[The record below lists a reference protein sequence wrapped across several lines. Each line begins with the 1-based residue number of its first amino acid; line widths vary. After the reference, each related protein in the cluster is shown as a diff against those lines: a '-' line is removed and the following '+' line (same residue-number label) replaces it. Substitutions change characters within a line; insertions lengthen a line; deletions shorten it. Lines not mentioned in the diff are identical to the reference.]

1 MFASAAIV
9 AAALST
15 PAFAQDATGSI
26 GLSASQV
33 EVEVAGLEGDG
44 QAYALDGSVAFKASE
59 AWTVTLQGSGAT
71 TDSDLGDDETFSAG
85 AALTWTGSDW
95 RVGPAV
101 SYSDLGSEGLWTV
114 SGVAQKYFDTVT
126 LAGAVS

>member
-1 MFASAAIV
+1 MKLRMFASAAIV

-59 AWTVTLQGSGAT
+59 A
-71 TDSDLGDDETFSAG
+71 
-85 AALTWTGSDW
+85 
-95 RVGPAV
+95 
-101 SYSDLGSEGLWTV
+101 
-114 SGVAQKYFDTVT
+114 
-126 LAGAVS
+126 